1 MTLHGGA
8 PRSALCSA
16 QSAGTPVC
24 VRPRG
29 SGTPA
34 ACERRRGGLA
44 AGRAR
49 RRPDCAALLWLCR
62 VPSGQGG
69 EQGSR
74 PPCPGAEDAAAAEP
88 GRRSSLLRLR
98 RLARRCQAT
107 LLCFLCATPL
117 ALPLGCAERLPG
129 PVPVIRPRGL
139 GTRSRSHRSLSG
151 LVWFL
156 ELEGTPRAQWPA
168 RAPQCAARPSARER
182 PAGRMDA
189 GFG

>member
-1 MTLHGGA
+1 MLPFSGAAAHRRAREENRVPDLPALAPRTRQRLSLAGGA
-8 PRSALCSA
+8 PFSA
-16 QSAGTPVC
+16 SAGW
-24 VRPRG
+24 
-29 SGTPA
+29 PA
-34 ACERRRGGLA
+34 AVR
-44 AGRAR
+44 
-49 RRPDCAALLWLCR
+49 LLFS
-62 VPSGQGG
+62 V
-69 EQGSR
+69 
-74 PPCPGAEDAAAAEP
+74 
-88 GRRSSLLRLR
+88 SSVLL
-98 RLARRCQAT
+98 
-107 LLCFLCATPL
+107 PL